1 MSQKF
6 KNKVVVITGGNTGIG
21 LASAKQFVAEGAYVF
36 ITGRRQDALDEAVKE
51 IGKNV
56 TAIKGDSTQKE
67 DIENLFRIVKEEKA
81 HIDILVSN
89 VGTGAFGFPIGSIT
103 DEHYDWVLNT
113 NLRGTIYTVQGALP
127 LLKDGSSIIL
137 TGSISAI
144 KAYETM
150 SVYCASKAAL
160 RTLARVWALELRTRK
175 IRVNLVSPGPTET
188 ALLTNLS
195 QELQDAVVAPIPL
208 GRAGLPDDVANA
220 ILFLASENSNY
231 MTGTELLVDGG
242 AAIV

>member
-1 MSQKF
+1 MAEKF

-21 LASAKQFVAEGAYVF
+21 LASAKQFVAEGAHVF
-36 ITGRRQDALDEAVKE
+36 ITGRRQDALDKALIE

-56 TAIKGDSTQKE
+56 TAIKADSTNKE
-67 DIENLFRIVKEEKA
+67 DIEKLFRIVKEEKG

-127 LLKDGSSIIL
+127 LLKEGSSIVL

-144 KAYETM
+144 KTYETM

-160 RTLARVWALELRTRK
+160 RTLARVWAVELRTRK
-175 IRVNLVSPGPTET
+175 IRVNMVSPGPTET
-188 ALLTNLS
+188 AMLTALS

-208 GRAGLPDDVANA
+208 GRAGLPEDVANA

-231 MTGTELLVDGG
+231 MTGTELIVDGG
-242 AAIV
+242 VSLL

>member
-1 MSQKF
+1 MSEKF

-36 ITGRRQDALDEAVKE
+36 ITGRKQDALDKAVAE

-56 TAIKGDSTQKE
+56 TAIKADSTKKE
-67 DIENLFRIVKEEKA
+67 DIENLFRIVKEAKG
-81 HIDILVSN
+81 HMDILVSN

-127 LLKDGSSIIL
+127 LLKDGSSIVL
-137 TGSISAI
+137 TGSISGI
-144 KAYETM
+144 KIYETM

-160 RTLARVWALELRTRK
+160 RTLARVWAVELKTRK

-188 ALLTNLS
+188 AMLTVLS
-195 QELQDAVVAPIPL
+195 QELQDAVVSPIPL
-208 GRAGLPDDVANA
+208 GRAGQPDDVANA
-220 ILFLASENSNY
+220 ILFLASEDSNY

-242 AAIV
+242 ATLV